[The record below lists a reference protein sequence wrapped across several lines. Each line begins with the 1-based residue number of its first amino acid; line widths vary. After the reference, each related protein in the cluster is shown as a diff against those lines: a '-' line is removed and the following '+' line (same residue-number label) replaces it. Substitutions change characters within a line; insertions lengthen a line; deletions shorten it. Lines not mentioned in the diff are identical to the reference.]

1 MKKVLTLIF
10 VVALIALMPISA
22 MAGKMLFID
31 EFYFFV
37 TIPDGYYVFTRDKSE
52 SPEGWALLGE
62 AEQEQLMQTYVDS
75 NVYLNAVSK
84 DDFSTEMVLTVIEG
98 QTYKNIYNLNDF
110 SDSKIKKELGKE
122 WESTVQELGMKADSV
137 EIYQNGDIKY
147 FYTRGTVSTGGQ
159 TVYVMLYST
168 IVNGIMVQCNIRST
182 DGPLTSGE
190 ESELK
195 QVVDSIHFT
204 QILKNPNKSLGSSA
218 LGSALKWVIIVAV
231 AGGVS
236 AVANVKARKKG
247 SAAVAPGQLASP
259 AEQQPAAAN
268 IASGTVP
275 VIYVCKNCGAQ
286 FNRLTAF
293 CPNCGGSDTLVEK
306 TGQ

>member
-1 MKKVLTLIF
+1 MKKVFTLIF
-10 VVALIALMPISA
+10 VIALVAIMPISA

-37 TIPDGYYVFTRDKSE
+37 TIPDGYYVLTRDKSE
-52 SPEGWALLGE
+52 SPEGWALFSE

-84 DDFSTEMVLTVIEG
+84 DDFTTEMVLTVFEG
-98 QTYKNIYNLNDF
+98 QTYKNIYNLNDY
-110 SDSKIKKELGKE
+110 SDSKIKKELGRE

-147 FYTRGTVSTGGQ
+147 FYTRGTVPSGGR

-168 IVNGIMVQCNIRST
+168 IVNGIMVQCNVRSY
-182 DGPLTSGE
+182 DGPLTSEE

-204 QILKNPNKSLGSSA
+204 RIMKNPNKSLGYSA
-218 LGSALKWVIIVAV
+218 LGGALKWAIIAAV
-231 AGGVS
+231 VGGVS
-236 AVANVKARKKG
+236 AVVKGKAGKKG
-247 SAAVAPGQLASP
+247 AAAAAPGQPASP
-259 AEQQPAAAN
+259 ADQQPAAAD

-275 VIYVCKNCGAQ
+275 AIYVCKKCGAQ

-293 CPNCGGSDTLVEK
+293 CPNCGGSDTLEEK
-306 TGQ
+306 TGL